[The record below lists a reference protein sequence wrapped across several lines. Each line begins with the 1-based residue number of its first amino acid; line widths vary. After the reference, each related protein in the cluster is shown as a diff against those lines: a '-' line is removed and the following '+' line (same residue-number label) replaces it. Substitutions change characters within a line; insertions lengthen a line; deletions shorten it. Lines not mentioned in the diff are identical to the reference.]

1 MNKSRTTDN
10 ETALSAEGLA
20 LFNKKLL
27 DELAETILTRR
38 LQARF
43 DPALKFLELV
53 QKHGPKDRMFRQF
66 VEKSTAGREKDLFP
80 RSETEHAVEKELLA
94 ECRAEAEKRIYS
106 RINLKR
112 PPADTCVLCG
122 KSLQDIGGY
131 RIVTQ
136 KLRGIGLSET
146 RQGGG
151 NKDFP
156 KQSFKL
162 YDDRDVYVVVW
173 GEPAKWTEAAK
184 KRTRDQYRAGYR
196 PWMCS
201 VCAERK
207 CRNCGAPINYP
218 MGSDVLYD
226 NGCSSHVPIFPFD
239 PGCTNPA
246 CSRYKE
252 WEKIMPY
259 PNT

>member
-1 MNKSRTTDN
+1 MNTSHTAGV
-10 ETALSAEGLA
+10 ETEHPAEDLV
-20 LFNKKLL
+20 LVNRKMVDDLT
-27 DELAETILTRR
+27 ETILTRR

-43 DPALKFLELV
+43 DPALGFLQLL
-53 QKHGPKDRMFRQF
+53 QKHGPKDSMFRQF
-66 VEKSTAGREKDLFP
+66 VEKSSAAREKDLFP
-80 RSETEHAVEKELLA
+80 QDETGAVVEKKLLA

-106 RINLKR
+106 RIDLKR
-112 PPADTCVLCG
+112 PPAENCVLCG
-122 KSLQDIGGY
+122 KPLQEIGGY
-131 RIVTQ
+131 RIVAQ
-136 KLRGIGLSET
+136 KLRGLGLSAT

-151 NKDFP
+151 DKNHP

-162 YDDRDVYVVVW
+162 YDDGDVYVVVW
-173 GEPAKWTEAAK
+173 GEPAKWTEDAK
-184 KRTRDQYRAGYR
+184 ERARTQYQAGYR

-207 CRNCGAPINYP
+207 CRKCGAPINYP

-226 NGCSSHVPIFPFD
+226 NGCSSHVSVFPFD

-252 WEKIMPY
+252 WGKK
-259 PNT
+259 